1 MLEKLSRN
9 MPLKK
14 KYWTKHYASIQS
26 PEDNFEFQIKLIQSN
41 LSYFSGA
48 DE

>member
-9 MPLKK
+9 MPFKN
-14 KYWTKHYASIQS
+14 KYWTKNYASIQS
-26 PEDNFEFQIKLIQSN
+26 PEDNFEFHIKLKQSN

-48 DE
+48 DQ